1 MSDDV
6 PNSPRS
12 PFSPFI
18 HIVSIFPVSVIVLSH
33 FMENYTMNNTLQS
46 IYNTAS
52 SVTFKLLSMLSIY
65 TPPAIEPPTP
75 MDIYLEKYTT
85 ELEKIKKSN
94 IVPPETQPNT
104 NSCDTP
110 RTVIVNTPVG
120 MVAMQYEFERAAFV
134 YYANISIS
142 TNLLNV
148 AARKYAVQFHTP
160 HLLIRRDPEPKNG
173 EKNDTNEKKKSGGGM
188 HSGKNGARFAKLKSA
203 AKPKDTKENDENYN
217 INKSKNTTEDVA
229 SPRFI
234 CIGRISDMKVLR
246 VPEKK
251 TNLTNKYVNLTFAD
265 FKKQN
270 INLFANKNNT
280 TIVS

>member
-1 MSDDV
+1 
-6 PNSPRS
+6 
-12 PFSPFI
+12 
-18 HIVSIFPVSVIVLSH
+18 
-33 FMENYTMNNTLQS
+33 
-46 IYNTAS
+46 
-52 SVTFKLLSMLSIY
+52 
-65 TPPAIEPPTP
+65 
-75 MDIYLEKYTT
+75 MDI
-85 ELEKIKKSN
+85 
-94 IVPPETQPNT
+94 
-104 NSCDTP
+104 
-110 RTVIVNTPVG
+110 
-120 MVAMQYEFERAAFV
+120 
-134 YYANISIS
+134 
-142 TNLLNV
+142 
-148 AARKYAVQFHTP
+148 
-160 HLLIRRDPEPKNG
+160 
-173 EKNDTNEKKKSGGGM
+173 
-188 HSGKNGARFAKLKSA
+188 FAKLKSA